1 MLYVR
6 TYPNSTE
13 GLLAYQYGESYPLF
27 STGLSLRPYSAP
39 PVEREND
46 YARLSSLILAFSLSL
61 SMASISSGLSI
72 SLRKKKMKAKFNRQ
86 AYAESIQ
93 APSMIEEQQTSPKD
107 SYSFKN
113 TDYSFHIQDT
123 SGRVLSCS
131 EAWFK

>member
-1 MLYVR
+1 MIYAR

-13 GLLAYQYGESYPLF
+13 GLLAYQYDESYPSF
-27 STGLSLRPYSAP
+27 STGLSLHPYSAP
-39 PVEREND
+39 PVERENN
-46 YARLSSLILAFSLSL
+46 YAKLSSLILAFSLSL
-61 SMASISSGLSI
+61 SMASISSGLTI

-93 APSMIEEQQTSPKD
+93 AHSMVEEQPKSPKD
-107 SYSFKN
+107 IYSFKKA
-113 TDYSFHIQDT
+113 DYSFHIQDT